1 MAKMRPGDP
10 EGSARVACADD
21 ISAASGWTFRRPAA
35 RRGQYVRTGYYG
47 ARLLAELR
55 AEYSIDASVYERV
68 YDRDRG
74 MRACVW
80 YMVLWKRALSGKRC
94 ERRSP
99 YLNVKAPDARQF
111 RRYPTLS
118 FPAPVE
124 QRCGALPVRLRVR
137 YDSR

>member
-1 MAKMRPGDP
+1 MTFQLRAGGRF
-10 EGSARVACADD
+10 
-21 ISAASGWTFRRPAA
+21 AAPRPAA
-35 RRGQYVRTGYYG
+35 SSMCGLGHR